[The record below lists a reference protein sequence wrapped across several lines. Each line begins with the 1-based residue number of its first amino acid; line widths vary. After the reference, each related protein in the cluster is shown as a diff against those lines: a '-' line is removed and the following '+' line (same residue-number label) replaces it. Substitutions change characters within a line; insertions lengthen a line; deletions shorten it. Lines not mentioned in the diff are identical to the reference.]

1 MRRSE
6 TAESLRENHSAFPR
20 GGFSTSI
27 GWEGVGL
34 LRPDGASTGAAQQ
47 RRGAHVQGEGESK
60 NRARGKGN
68 EREEAK
74 EDDDDTSATGP
85 DAEAYRKARL
95 AEIDG
100 FEASGREA
108 FPHKFRT
115 SISVPSYVEKYSAL
129 AEGEH
134 LKDVKE
140 MVAGRVMAIRKSGKN
155 LVFIDLHGEGE
166 RLQLMCDRKSFE
178 GNQEMLFGDTTFK
191 RGDLV
196 GASGHPGRNQRGELC
211 LIPSDAVLLAPCL
224 KLLPKQHY
232 GVKDPD
238 DRYRKR
244 HLDLVINA
252 GVRSVFVRRSK
263 ILRSLRNFFDSKGF
277 IEVETPMLAREA
289 CGAAA
294 RPFLTHHNEMKME
307 MFLRIAPELYLK
319 RLIVGG
325 IDRVFEIGKCFRNE
339 GVDSTHNPEFT
350 TVELYQAIQ
359 LFFRSCPPP
368 IPSPFPCSDATLS
381 LLTLPVF

>member
-1 MRRSE
+1 MASFGGIR
-6 TAESLRENHSAFPR
+6 TAWLPGCPSKSLGWEEAASLRPRAFSR
-20 GGFSTSI
+20 
-27 GWEGVGL
+27 
-34 LRPDGASTGAAQQ
+34 AAQQ
-47 RRGAHVQGEGESK
+47 RRGAHVQGEGE
-60 NRARGKGN
+60 GKDKAMGTGDR
-68 EREEAK
+68 REEAK
-74 EDDDDTSATGP
+74 EDDGDAQATGP
-85 DAEAYRKARL
+85 DAEAYRRARL
-95 AEIDG
+95 AEIDAL
-100 FEASGREA
+100 EASGMDA
-108 FPHKFRT
+108 FPHKFST

-155 LVFIDLHGEGE
+155 LVFIDLHGDGE
-166 RLQLMCDRKSFE
+166 RLQLMCDRRSFE
-178 GNQEMLFGDTTFK
+178 GNQDMLFGDSSFK

-196 GASGHPGRNQRGELC
+196 GAAGHPGRNQRGELC

-238 DRYRKR
+238 DRYRRR

-294 RPFLTHHNEMKME
+294 RPFLTHHNDMKME

-350 TVELYQAIQ
+350 TVELYQVAH
-359 LFFRSCPPP
+359 LFQHPPP
-368 IPSPFPCSDATLS
+368 PPRRFTRSN
-381 LLTLPVF
+381 